1 MNKYNDSLVLI
12 MKRIFKDLVTHSDN
26 LTQINSNRNNSL
38 TKYTDGLDILN
49 ISPNELDEFV
59 NPCKLSK

>member
-1 MNKYNDSLVLI
+1 

-38 TKYTDGLDILN
+38 TKYKDGLDILN

>member
-38 TKYTDGLDILN
+38 TKYKDGLDILN